1 MKTLLIV
8 DDNPDMRS
16 LVRLTFSFKDFKV
29 LEAENGMRGLEI
41 ASRER
46 PQVILLDVMMPGEI
60 DGFEVCRRIKADPEL
75 ARAVV
80 IMLTA
85 RAQKTDLETGFGAGA
100 DYYLTKPFSPL
111 QLESVVREMLKKAE

>member
-16 LVRLTFSFKDFKV
+16 LVRLTFGYKDFKV

-85 RAQKTDLETGFGAGA
+85 RAQQTDLETGFGAGA

-111 QLESVVREMLKKAE
+111 QLESVVRDMLQKAE

>member
-8 DDNPDMRS
+8 DDNPDMRA
-16 LVRLTFSFKDFKV
+16 LVRLTFGYKDFKV

-41 ASRER
+41 AGRER

-75 ARAVV
+75 ARALV

-85 RAQKTDLETGFGAGA
+85 RAQQTDLQTGFGAGA

-111 QLESVVREMLKKAE
+111 QLESVVRDMLQKAE

>member
-8 DDNPDMRS
+8 DDNPDMRA
-16 LVRLTFSFKDFKV
+16 LVRLTFGYKDFKV

-85 RAQKTDLETGFGAGA
+85 RAQQTDLETGFGAGA

-111 QLESVVREMLKKAE
+111 QLESVVREMLQKAE